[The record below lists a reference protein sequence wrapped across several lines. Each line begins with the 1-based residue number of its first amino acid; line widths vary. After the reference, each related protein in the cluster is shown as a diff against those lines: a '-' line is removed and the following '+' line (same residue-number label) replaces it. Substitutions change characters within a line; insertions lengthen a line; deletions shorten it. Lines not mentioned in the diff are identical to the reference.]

1 MQSKLEKYIVLISF
15 ISSIVGVF
23 VINGVIIG
31 VPDIAREFGMNNVI
45 ENWIPTIFVFAAI
58 ILTVPAGQLA
68 GKIGFKKTLII
79 GCTIKLIGF
88 IGILLATSPET
99 FLLFRAIQGIGVAFS
114 NVSELAIIALGIKE
128 ESRGKALGIT
138 ATGVYVGTSAAP
150 VICGFLVEN
159 FGWKSMFY
167 ITIPFLVLCILL
179 MIFKLDSEWK
189 VDEKI
194 KIDKKGSILYM
205 IGTFLFIYGFSD
217 LVTPIGKI
225 CLIIGL
231 IFLIVFAIYEL
242 RQKYPVFNVKIFKN
256 RSFTSYNIAGFCGYF
271 AVTVVTTILNYHFQ
285 YIKGWDPET
294 AGSILIISPI
304 IMSITAINAGRLSD
318 KYHPQKIALIGMTIS
333 IFAFILLSLVNAN
346 TSLHIIIIAMILQAL
361 GMGLF
366 SSPNM
371 NAIIGSVSK
380 DNITDATGALITMR
394 SVGQTMSLSLITL
407 VFSWIMGNLELSSK
421 YAQMIVQ
428 SSQTI
433 CVICALACI
442 VGAIVSIIGIKSEN
456 KIKKEL

>member
-1 MQSKLEKYIVLISF
+1 MYNK
-15 ISSIVGVF
+15 
-23 VINGVIIG
+23 
-31 VPDIAREFGMNNVI
+31 A
-45 ENWIPTIFVFAAI
+45 NWIYWNSFSNFSRNIPI
-58 ILTVPAGQLA
+58 I
-68 GKIGFKKTLII
+68 
-79 GCTIKLIGF
+79 
-88 IGILLATSPET
+88 
-99 FLLFRAIQGIGVAFS
+99 RAIQGIGVAFS

-167 ITIPFLVLCILL
+167 ITIPFLVLCVLL

-294 AGSILIISPI
+294 AGLILIISPI

>member
-1 MQSKLEKYIVLISF
+1 MYNK
-15 ISSIVGVF
+15 
-23 VINGVIIG
+23 
-31 VPDIAREFGMNNVI
+31 A
-45 ENWIPTIFVFAAI
+45 NWIYWNSFSNF
-58 ILTVPAGQLA
+58 
-68 GKIGFKKTLII
+68 
-79 GCTIKLIGF
+79 
-88 IGILLATSPET
+88 PET

-294 AGSILIISPI
+294 AGLILIISPI

>member
-1 MQSKLEKYIVLISF
+1 
-15 ISSIVGVF
+15 
-23 VINGVIIG
+23 
-31 VPDIAREFGMNNVI
+31 
-45 ENWIPTIFVFAAI
+45 
-58 ILTVPAGQLA
+58 
-68 GKIGFKKTLII
+68 
-79 GCTIKLIGF
+79 
-88 IGILLATSPET
+88 
-99 FLLFRAIQGIGVAFS
+99 
-114 NVSELAIIALGIKE
+114 
-128 ESRGKALGIT
+128 
-138 ATGVYVGTSAAP
+138 
-150 VICGFLVEN
+150 
-159 FGWKSMFY
+159 
-167 ITIPFLVLCILL
+167 

-194 KIDKKGSILYM
+194 KIYKKGSILYM

-294 AGSILIISPI
+294 AGLILIISPI

>member
-1 MQSKLEKYIVLISF
+1 
-15 ISSIVGVF
+15 
-23 VINGVIIG
+23 
-31 VPDIAREFGMNNVI
+31 
-45 ENWIPTIFVFAAI
+45 
-58 ILTVPAGQLA
+58 
-68 GKIGFKKTLII
+68 
-79 GCTIKLIGF
+79 
-88 IGILLATSPET
+88 
-99 FLLFRAIQGIGVAFS
+99 
-114 NVSELAIIALGIKE
+114 
-128 ESRGKALGIT
+128 
-138 ATGVYVGTSAAP
+138 
-150 VICGFLVEN
+150 
-159 FGWKSMFY
+159 MFY

-294 AGSILIISPI
+294 AGLILIISPI

-371 NAIIGSVSK
+371 NAIIRSVSK

-442 VGAIVSIIGIKSEN
+442 VGAIVSIIEIKSEN